1 MVERRRR
8 RRGEDVPEV
17 PSTDKSVRGS
27 GLAPQ
32 ATPPASPSPQA
43 AAPAAPS
50 PRAARAAEI
59 NNEDPPIAA
68 KTARTKGGL
77 TREEN
82 LAAAKARA
90 AEILEHDI
98 GIDDDDKYY
107 VPPETIPDGWKYL
120 WRRVSVYGKEDPQY
134 QVKLAQTGWRPVP
147 AERHPEMMPS
157 TGGPYLTIDRDGMRL
172 MEVPLEIYDLL
183 AKKEQRKAI
192 EQVRVKTA
200 QLSQAPPG
208 TFARDQHDK
217 VAPSVRRGY
226 EPLIVPDA

>member
-1 MVERRRR
+1 MAVERRRR
-8 RRGEDVPEV
+8 RRPEEPPEV
-17 PSTDKSVRGS
+17 PVTDKSKSGS
-27 GLAPQ
+27 GLAP
-32 ATPPASPSPQA
+32 AGLA
-43 AAPAAPS
+43 AEAPARRS
-50 PRAARAAEI
+50 ARAAEI
-59 NNEDPPIAA
+59 NQEDPVAA
-68 KTARTKGGL
+68 KAPRKKGGL
-77 TREEN
+77 TKEEN